1 MLNFS
6 ILFCISDLLYTYY
19 YLCFL
24 LCGLILLVA
33 ILGVILL
40 SQFNLNDVK
49 TQNSYSQ
56 LL

>member
-1 MLNFS
+1 MLNLS

-49 TQNSYSQ
+49 TQNSFSQ